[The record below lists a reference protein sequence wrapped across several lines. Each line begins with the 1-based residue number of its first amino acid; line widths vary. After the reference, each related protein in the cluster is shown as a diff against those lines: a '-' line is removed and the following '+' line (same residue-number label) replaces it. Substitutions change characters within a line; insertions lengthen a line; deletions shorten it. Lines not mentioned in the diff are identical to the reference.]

1 MSETNNTKL
10 VDNLNDQ
17 IDLRELLFV
26 LNLGKWI
33 IASLTILFFIFGIIY
48 SLMLPNIYKSEAL
61 LAPVDESSSLIS
73 GALDQ
78 YRGLA
83 GLAGLSLP
91 SGNSSSN
98 SKKAIEVMSSLS
110 FFENYIMPKIFLPNL
125 MAVRSWDDKKNTIIY
140 DESVFR
146 INSNTWV
153 NNSAN
158 SEKFIPSA
166 QQSFEVFKGHLSI
179 EKNENG
185 YIVLT
190 MSHQSPSIAKQWVE
204 IFVEEIN
211 AYYRQK
217 DKLQSEKAVIYL
229 NKQIANTSLSE
240 IRAVTASILEKE
252 IQKLTLIEANKDYV
266 FEYIYPPSIMEKKS
280 EPYRSLI
287 VLLSMT
293 LGFILGIVIV
303 LFRFY
308 FFADKN
314 ELKRMTI

>member
-1 MSETNNTKL
+1 MSESNNNKL
-10 VDNLNDQ
+10 AVDYNDQ
-17 IDLRELLFV
+17 IDLREILIV
-26 LNLGKWI
+26 LNSGKWI
-33 IASLTILFFIFGIIY
+33 VACLTISFFIIGIIY
-48 SLMLPNIYKSEAL
+48 SLMLPDIYKSEAL
-61 LAPVDESSSLIS
+61 LAPVDESSSLMS

-83 GLAGLSLP
+83 GLAGLTLP
-91 SGNSSSN
+91 SGNASSN

-110 FFENYIMPKIFLPNL
+110 FFENYIIPKIFLPNL

-140 DESVFR
+140 DESVYR

-153 NNSAN
+153 NNSSN
-158 SEKFIPSA
+158 SEKMIPSA

-179 EKNENG
+179 EENENG

-266 FEYIYPPSIMEKKS
+266 FEYIYPPSVMEKKS

-287 VLLSMT
+287 VGSSM
-293 LGFILGIVIV
+293 LFGFILAVIFV
-303 LFRFY
+303 LSRFY

-314 ELKRMTI
+314 ALKRITS